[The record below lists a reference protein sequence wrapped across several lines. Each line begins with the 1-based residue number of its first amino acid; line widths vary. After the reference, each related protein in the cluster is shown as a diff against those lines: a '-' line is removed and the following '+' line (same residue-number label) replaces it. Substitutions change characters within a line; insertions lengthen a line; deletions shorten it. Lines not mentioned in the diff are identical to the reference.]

1 MTFEF
6 GAVTRLELS
15 HNYSITQ
22 KYLNMDLANIDL
34 SSLWNTVLAWAPKF
48 VGAILFLVIGFWIV
62 GMISRMIGKSLE
74 KSGMDKDLIPF
85 LKSLVTVLLKV
96 LVVISA
102 AGVLG
107 IEITAFAALLA
118 GAGLAI
124 GAAMSGTLS
133 HFAAGV
139 MVLIFKP
146 YRVGD
151 LVDIQGTVG
160 HVSEIQVFNTVIN
173 TLDNKKVIMPN
184 GIATSGIMTN
194 LTANGKLRVDLNV
207 AMPYEEDFD
216 KIQGIIQGALAK
228 VTSKLP
234 DTPTI
239 EIEKF
244 GENNILLAVR
254 PYATDETYWDVY
266 FNSYKE
272 IKKAFSAAGI
282 EVAYPTR
289 RNKNV

>member
-1 MTFEF
+1 
-6 GAVTRLELS
+6 
-15 HNYSITQ
+15 
-22 KYLNMDLANIDL
+22 MDLANIDL
-34 SSLWNTVLAWAPKF
+34 TGLWDTILQWSPK
-48 VGAILFLVIGFWIV
+48 VVAGILTLIIGFWIV
-62 GMISRMIGKSLE
+62 KIIAGIIGKSLDR
-74 KSGMDKDLIPF
+74 SGVDKDLIPF
-85 LKSLVTVLLKV
+85 LKSLVSVLLKV
-96 LVVISA
+96 MVVITA
-102 AGVLG
+102 AGVVG
-107 IEITAFAALLA
+107 IEITAFAALIA

-139 MVLIFKP
+139 MVLLFKP

-160 HVSEIQVFNTVIN
+160 HVDEIQIFNTIIN

-207 AMPYEEDFD
+207 AMPYEEDFE
-216 KIQGIIQGALAK
+216 KVQGIIRGALDK
-228 VTSKLP
+228 VSERLP
-234 DTPTI
+234 DEPTI

-244 GENNILLAVR
+244 DENNVLLAVR
-254 PYATDETYWDVY
+254 PFATDATYWDVY

-272 IKKAFSAAGI
+272 IKKAFGEAGI
-282 EVAYPTR
+282 TVAYPTR
-289 RNKNV
+289 RVKNV

>member
-1 MTFEF
+1 
-6 GAVTRLELS
+6 
-15 HNYSITQ
+15 
-22 KYLNMDLANIDL
+22 MDFSKIDL
-34 SSLWNTVLAWAPKF
+34 TALWDTVLAWSPKI
-48 VGAILFLVIGFWIV
+48 VAGILVLIIGFWIV
-62 GMISRMIGKSLE
+62 NMITRVMGKSM
-74 KSGMDKDLIPF
+74 KNSGLDKDLIPF
-85 LKSLVTVLLKV
+85 LRSLVSVLLKIM
-96 LVVISA
+96 VVITA
-102 AGVLG
+102 AGVVG
-107 IEITAFAALLA
+107 IEITAFAALIA

-146 YRVGD
+146 YQVGD

-160 HVSEIQVFNTVIN
+160 HVEEIQVFNTVIKS
-173 TLDNKKVIMPN
+173 LDNKKVIMPN

-216 KIQGIIQGALAK
+216 KIQTIIKGALSN
-228 VTSKLP
+228 VTEKLP
-234 DTPTI
+234 DEPTI

-244 GENNILLAVR
+244 DENNILLAVR
-254 PYATDETYWDVY
+254 PYATDATYWDVY

-282 EVAYPTR
+282 EVAYPAR
-289 RNKNV
+289 RIKNVS

>member
-1 MTFEF
+1 MQSNVAET
-6 GAVTRLELS
+6 AVDAVGETAQQGFNFVEKIP
-15 HNYSITQ
+15 Y
-22 KYLNMDLANIDL
+22 YID
-34 SSLWNTVLAWAPKF
+34 SAIGYAPKI
-48 VGAILFLVIGFWIV
+48 VGAILILIIGFWIV
-62 GMISRMIGKSLE
+62 KRIVNLLGKSME
-74 KSGMDKDLIPF
+74 KSGVDADLQPF
-85 LKSLVTVLLKV
+85 LKSLLSVLLKV
-96 LVVISA
+96 LVVLSA
-102 AGVLG
+102 AGAVG

-118 GAGLAI
+118 GAGLAV

-139 MVLIFKP
+139 MVLLFKP

-160 HVSEIQVFNTVIN
+160 HVEEIQVFNTIIN

-216 KIQGIIQGALAK
+216 KVQKIIRGALDK
-228 VTSKLP
+228 VTERLP
-234 DTPTI
+234 DEPTV

-244 GENNILLAVR
+244 DEHNVLLAVR
-254 PYATDETYWDVY
+254 PFATDATYWDVY

-272 IKKAFSAAGI
+272 IKKAFGEAGI
-282 EVAYPTR
+282 TVAYPVR
-289 RNKNV
+289 RNKDF

>member
-1 MTFEF
+1 M
-6 GAVTRLELS
+6 LE
-15 HNYSITQ
+15 
-22 KYLNMDLANIDL
+22 NINLDKL
-34 SSLWNTVLAWAPKF
+34 IDVVLAWSPKI
-48 VGAILFLVIGFWIV
+48 VAGILTLMIGFWIV
-62 GMISRMIGKSLE
+62 GIISKVIRKSLT
-74 KSGMDKDLIPF
+74 KSGIDKDLIPF
-85 LKSLVTVLLKV
+85 LASLVSVLLKV
-96 LVVISA
+96 MVVITA
-102 AGVLG
+102 AGVVG
-107 IEITAFAALLA
+107 IEITAFAALIA

-146 YRVGD
+146 YSVGD

-184 GIATSGIMTN
+184 GIATSGVMTN

-216 KIQGIIQGALAK
+216 KVKGIIAGALDK
-228 VTSKLP
+228 VTERLP
-234 DTPTI
+234 DAPTI

-244 GENNILLAVR
+244 DENNILLAVR
-254 PYATDETYWDVY
+254 PYATDATYWDVY

-272 IKKAFSAAGI
+272 IKKAFGEAGI
-282 EVAYPTR
+282 EVAYPAR
-289 RNKNV
+289 RVKNIS

>member
-1 MTFEF
+1 M
-6 GAVTRLELS
+6 L
-15 HNYSITQ
+15 Q
-22 KYLNMDLANIDL
+22 
-34 SSLWNTVLAWAPKF
+34 WAPKL
-48 VGAILFLVIGFWIV
+48 VAAILVLMIGFWIV
-62 GMISRMIGKSLE
+62 NFIAKMMGKSFE
-74 KSGMDKDLIPF
+74 RSGLDKDLIPF

-96 LVVISA
+96 MVVVTA
-102 AGVLG
+102 AGVVG
-107 IEITAFAALLA
+107 VEITAFAALIA

-160 HVSEIQVFNTVIN
+160 HVQQIQVFNTIIN
-173 TLDNKKVIMPN
+173 TLDSKKVIMPN

-216 KIQGIIQGALAK
+216 KIKEIIKGALAN
-228 VTSKLP
+228 VTEKLP
-234 DTPTI
+234 DEPTI

-244 GENNILLAVR
+244 DENNVLLAVR
-254 PYATDETYWDVY
+254 PYATDATYWDVY

-272 IKKAFSAAGI
+272 IKKAFGAAGI
-282 EVAYPTR
+282 DVAYPTR
-289 RNKNV
+289 KVKNI

>member
-1 MTFEF
+1 MDFENF
-6 GAVTRLELS
+6 
-15 HNYSITQ
+15 
-22 KYLNMDLANIDL
+22 DL
-34 SSLWNTVLAWAPKF
+34 SALWETVLAWSPKL
-48 VGAILFLVIGFWIV
+48 VGAILVLLIGFWIV
-62 GMISRMIGKSLE
+62 GIISRMIGKSLT
-74 KSGMDKDLIPF
+74 KSGIDADLVPF
-85 LKSLVTVLLKV
+85 LKSLISVILKV
-96 LVVISA
+96 MVVISA
-102 AGVLG
+102 AGVVG
-107 IEITAFAALLA
+107 MEITAFAALIA

-160 HVSEIQVFNTVIN
+160 HVKEIQVFNTVID

-216 KIQGIIQGALAK
+216 KVKSIIRGALAK
-228 VTSKLP
+228 VTSKLA
-234 DTPTI
+234 DEPTI

-244 GENNILLAVR
+244 DENNVLLAVR
-254 PYATDETYWDVY
+254 PYATDATYWNVY
-266 FNSYKE
+266 FDSYRE
-272 IKKAFSAAGI
+272 IKKAFGEAGI
-282 EVAYPTR
+282 EVAYPAR
-289 RNKNV
+289 RIKNI

>member
-1 MTFEF
+1 
-6 GAVTRLELS
+6 
-15 HNYSITQ
+15 
-22 KYLNMDLANIDL
+22 MDLTKIDL
-34 SSLWNTVLAWAPKF
+34 SALWDTVLAWSPKIIA
-48 VGAILFLVIGFWIV
+48 GILVLIIGFWIV
-62 GMISRMIGKSLE
+62 NIITKVIGKSLN
-74 KSGMDKDLIPF
+74 KSGVDKDLTPF
-85 LKSLVTVLLKV
+85 LKSLVSVMLKV
-96 LVVISA
+96 LVVITA
-102 AGVLG
+102 AGVVG

-146 YRVGD
+146 YKVGD
-151 LVDIQGTVG
+151 LVDIQGIVG
-160 HVSEIQVFNTVIN
+160 HVDEIQVFNTVI
-173 TLDNKKVIMPN
+173 TSLDGKKVIMPN
-184 GIATSGIMTN
+184 GIATSGVMTN

-216 KIQGIIQGALAK
+216 KVKQIIQGALK
-228 VTSKLP
+228 NVKESLP
-234 DTPTI
+234 DEPTI

-244 GENNILLAVR
+244 DENNVLLAVR
-254 PYATDETYWDVY
+254 PYATDATYWDVY

-272 IKKAFSAAGI
+272 IKKAFGAAGI

-289 RNKNV
+289 KIKNV

>member
-1 MTFEF
+1 
-6 GAVTRLELS
+6 
-15 HNYSITQ
+15 
-22 KYLNMDLANIDL
+22 MDLANFDL
-34 SSLWNTVLAWAPKF
+34 SSLWNTVLAWAPKL
-48 VGAILFLVIGFWIV
+48 VGGILFLVIGFWIV

-85 LKSLVTVLLKV
+85 LKSLVSVLLKIM
-96 LVVISA
+96 VVISA
-102 AGVLG
+102 AGVVG
-107 IEITAFAALLA
+107 IEITAFAALIA

-160 HVSEIQVFNTVIN
+160 HVQEIQVFNTVIN

-194 LTANGKLRVDLNV
+194 LSANGKLRVDLNV

-282 EVAYPTR
+282 EVAYPAR
-289 RNKNV
+289 RIKNV

>member
-1 MTFEF
+1 M
-6 GAVTRLELS
+6 LE
-15 HNYSITQ
+15 
-22 KYLNMDLANIDL
+22 KIDL
-34 SSLWNTVLAWAPKF
+34 TKLTDTVLEWSPKL
-48 VGAILFLVIGFWIV
+48 VAAILTLMIGFWIV
-62 GMISRMIGKSLE
+62 GIIGKIIGKSLT
-74 KSGMDKDLIPF
+74 KSGIDKDLIPF
-85 LKSLVTVLLKV
+85 LKSLVSVILKV
-96 LVVISA
+96 MVVITA
-102 AGVLG
+102 AGVVG
-107 IEITAFAALLA
+107 VEVTAFAALIA

-160 HVSEIQVFNTVIN
+160 HVAEIQVFNTVIN

-184 GIATSGIMTN
+184 GIATSGVMTN

-216 KIQGIIQGALAK
+216 KIQGIIRGALDK
-228 VTSKLP
+228 VKERLP
-234 DTPTI
+234 DEPTI

-244 GENNILLAVR
+244 DANNVLLAVR
-254 PYATDETYWDVY
+254 PYATDATYWDVY
-266 FNSYKE
+266 FNSYSE
-272 IKKAFSAAGI
+272 IKKAFGEAGI

-289 RNKNV
+289 KIKNI

>member
-1 MTFEF
+1 M
-6 GAVTRLELS
+6 ELPFDIS
-15 HNYSITQ
+15 ALT
-22 KYLNMDLANIDL
+22 
-34 SSLWNTVLAWAPKF
+34 NTVLAWAPKL
-48 VGAILFLVIGFWIV
+48 VAAILVLWIGFMIV
-62 GMISRMIGKSLE
+62 GFIGKALGKSLT
-74 KSGMDKDLIPF
+74 KSGIDKDLIPF
-85 LKSLVTVLLKV
+85 LKSLLSVLLKV
-96 LVVISA
+96 MVVITA
-102 AGVLG
+102 AGVVG
-107 IEITAFAALLA
+107 IEVTAFAALIA

-216 KIQGIIQGALAK
+216 KVRDLIKGALNNVK
-228 VTSKLP
+228 ERLP
-234 DTPTI
+234 DEPTI

-244 GENNILLAVR
+244 DENNVLLAVR
-254 PYATDETYWDVY
+254 PYATDATYWDVY

-272 IKKAFSAAGI
+272 IKKAFGAAGI
-282 EVAYPTR
+282 TVAYPTR
-289 RNKNV
+289 RVKNV

>member
-1 MTFEF
+1 
-6 GAVTRLELS
+6 
-15 HNYSITQ
+15 
-22 KYLNMDLANIDL
+22 MDLTNFDL
-34 SSLWNTVLAWAPKF
+34 SALWSTVLSWAPKL
-48 VGAILFLVIGFWIV
+48 VGAILVLLIGFWIV
-62 GMISRMIGKSLE
+62 GMISRMMKKSLT
-74 KSGMDKDLIPF
+74 KSGIDEDLIPF
-85 LKSLVTVLLKV
+85 LQSLVSVILKV
-96 LVVISA
+96 MVVLAA
-102 AGVLG
+102 AGVVG
-107 IEITAFAALLA
+107 IEVTAFAALIA

-160 HVSEIQVFNTVIN
+160 TVQEIQVFNTIIN
-173 TLDNKKVIMPN
+173 SLDNKKVIMPN

-216 KIQGIIQGALAK
+216 KVKKIISSALDK
-228 VTSKLP
+228 VKERLP
-234 DTPTI
+234 DEPTI

-244 GENNILLAVR
+244 DENNILLAVR
-254 PYATDETYWDVY
+254 PYATDQTYWDVY
-266 FNSYKE
+266 FNSYRE
-272 IKKAFSAAGI
+272 IKKAFGEAGI
-282 EVAYPTR
+282 EVAYPAR
-289 RNKNV
+289 RIKNM

>member
-1 MTFEF
+1 
-6 GAVTRLELS
+6 
-15 HNYSITQ
+15 
-22 KYLNMDLANIDL
+22 MDLSKIDL
-34 SSLWNTVLAWAPKF
+34 TSLWNTLLAWSPKI
-48 VGAILFLVIGFWIV
+48 VAGILVLIIGFWIAK
-62 GMISRMIGKSLE
+62 MLTNIIGRSLT
-74 KSGMDKDLIPF
+74 KSGVDADLLPF
-85 LKSLVTVLLKV
+85 LKSLISVLLKI
-96 LVVISA
+96 LVVLTA
-102 AGVLG
+102 AGVVG

-124 GAAMSGTLS
+124 GAALSGTLG

-139 MVLIFKP
+139 MILIFKP

-151 LVDIQGTVG
+151 LVDIQGVVG
-160 HVSEIQVFNTVIN
+160 HVDEIQVFNTIIN

-184 GIATSGIMTN
+184 GIATSGTMTN

-216 KIQGIIQGALAK
+216 KVQGIIRKALDNVKERLA
-228 VTSKLP
+228 
-234 DTPTI
+234 DEPTI

-244 GENNILLAVR
+244 DENNVLLAVR
-254 PYATDETYWDVY
+254 PYATDATYWDVY

-272 IKKAFSAAGI
+272 IKRALGAAGI

-289 RNKNV
+289 RVKNA

>member
-1 MTFEF
+1 
-6 GAVTRLELS
+6 
-15 HNYSITQ
+15 
-22 KYLNMDLANIDL
+22 MDLSKIDL
-34 SSLWNTVLAWAPKF
+34 TALWDVVLAWSPKI
-48 VGAILFLVIGFWIV
+48 VAGIIVLIIGFWIV
-62 GMISRMIGKSLE
+62 NILTKAIGKSME
-74 KSGMDKDLIPF
+74 RSGLDKDLIPF
-85 LKSLVTVLLKV
+85 LKSLVSVLLKV
-96 LVVISA
+96 LVVLTA
-102 AGVLG
+102 AGVVG
-107 IEITAFAALLA
+107 IEITAFAALIA

-151 LVDIQGTVG
+151 LVDIQNVVG
-160 HVSEIQVFNTVIN
+160 HVEEIQVFNTVIKS
-173 TLDNKKVIMPN
+173 LEGKKVIMPN

-207 AMPYEEDFD
+207 AMPYEEDFG
-216 KIQGIIQGALAK
+216 KVQGIIKGALDK
-228 VTSKLP
+228 VSERLP
-234 DTPTI
+234 DEPTI

-244 GENNILLAVR
+244 DENNVLLAVR

-272 IKKAFSAAGI
+272 IKKALGEAGI
-282 EVAYPTR
+282 DVAYPTR
-289 RNKNV
+289 KVKNI

>member
-1 MTFEF
+1 
-6 GAVTRLELS
+6 
-15 HNYSITQ
+15 
-22 KYLNMDLANIDL
+22 MDFSSIDL
-34 SSLWNTVLAWAPKF
+34 SALWEVVLQWSPKI
-48 VGAILFLVIGFWIV
+48 VGGIIVLIIGFWIV
-62 GMISRMIGKSLE
+62 NIISKLIGKSLT
-74 KSGMDKDLIPF
+74 KSGIDADLVPF
-85 LKSLVTVLLKV
+85 LKSLVSVMLKI

-102 AGVLG
+102 MGVVG

-146 YRVGD
+146 YKVGD
-151 LVDIQGTVG
+151 LVDIQGVVG
-160 HVSEIQVFNTVIN
+160 HVEEVQVFNTVIN
-173 TLDNKKVIMPN
+173 TLENKKVIMPN

-194 LTANGKLRVDLNV
+194 LSANGKLRVDLNV

-216 KIQGIIQGALAK
+216 KIKGIIKGALAK
-228 VTSKLP
+228 VTMSLP
-234 DTPTI
+234 DEPTI

-244 GENNILLAVR
+244 DENNVLLAVR

-266 FNSYKE
+266 FNSYRE
-272 IKKAFSAAGI
+272 IKKAFGEAGI
-282 EVAYPTR
+282 DVAYPTR
-289 RNKNV
+289 KIKNI